1 MKIIFKILEINLIQE
16 KVLKIL
22 KKDQMSLEKVQ
33 NFKNMKKL
41 NRLIKK
47 IIY

>member
-16 KVLKIL
+16 KVLKIQ

>member
-22 KKDQMSLEKVQ
+22 KKDQMSLEKV
-33 NFKNMKKL
+33 
-41 NRLIKK
+41 
-47 IIY
+47 